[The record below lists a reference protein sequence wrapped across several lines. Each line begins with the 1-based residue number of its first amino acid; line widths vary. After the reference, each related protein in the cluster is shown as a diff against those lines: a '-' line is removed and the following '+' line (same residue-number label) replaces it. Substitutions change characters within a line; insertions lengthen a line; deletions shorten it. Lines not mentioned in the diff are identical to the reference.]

1 MDCRKAEEMLHAWI
15 DGELDEAERTE
26 LTAHLSECA
35 ACAKKLAE
43 YRHLDA
49 LLAQLD
55 AQTKMPAGLFGRIM
69 GAVDRESTP
78 KKGRT
83 YRWARWAASAAAI
96 LFLGVTAG
104 LLWRGGV
111 LNTPMGQLT
120 KYNAAEEAAPQE
132 APKMLTDASADD
144 VEASGGDLGR
154 GYSAGE
160 PAPAADENTYRG
172 LAGIEVTWTP
182 EETHAEAEAP
192 SGIDIIDQYCE
203 EHGLTVVDAG
213 DEWISVQWQDE
224 DQKQALL
231 AFLDDLGEVTEQ
243 AGGEQQAAGE
253 QVLLINVR

>member
-1 MDCRKAEEMLHAWI
+1 MDCRKAEEMLNAWI

-49 LLAQLD
+49 LLSQLD

-69 GAVDRESTP
+69 GAVDRESSP
-78 KKGRT
+78 KNGRT

-104 LLWRGGV
+104 ILWRGGV
-111 LNTPMGQLT
+111 LHAPMGELA
-120 KYNAAEEAAPQE
+120 KYDAAEEMAPNEAPQMMMDV
-132 APKMLTDASADD
+132 PADD
-144 VEASGGDLGR
+144 AGAGNPESDYKAEEPAASG
-154 GYSAGE
+154 
-160 PAPAADENTYRG
+160 ENAYRG

-182 EETHAEAEAP
+182 EENQAEAKTP
-192 SGIDIIDQYCE
+192 SGLDAINQYCE

-213 DEWISVQWQDE
+213 EDWISVQWQDE
-224 DQKQALL
+224 EDRDALL
-231 AFLDDLGEVTEQ
+231 GFLRD
-243 AGGEQQAAGE
+243 GGELSLEDQLWSE
-253 QVLLINVR
+253 SDPILIVNID